1 MSMTTQTYTKEISSS
16 RLCLCCHWHF
26 KVILDSHQKPIT
38 CTISRARNN
47 QTKLISLFYCNE
59 FSWYLEIINKSRVS
73 HLSSTHAISPYT
85 YEQSIMITRQ
95 VLFSIYMSYG
105 SSILSLDKRESR
117 LNYPLLSLYTWTTIY
132 ETRERGSC
140 LSLNIRREFA

>member
-1 MSMTTQTYTKEISSS
+1 MLVLSLTFLGDLRFTSKT
-16 RLCLCCHWHF
+16 
-26 KVILDSHQKPIT
+26 VT

-47 QTKLISLFYCNE
+47 QTKLISLYYCNE
-59 FSWYLEIINKSRVS
+59 FSWYLEIINKSWVCVS
-73 HLSSTHAISPYT
+73 YLSSTHAISPYT

-95 VLFSIYMSYG
+95 VLFSIYVSYG

-117 LNYPLLSLYTWTTIY
+117 LSYPLLSLYSWTTIY

-140 LSLNIRREFA
+140 LSLNIRREFT